1 MNREE
6 KFKYNN
12 KFVEEVE
19 DKIDVNELQYKKVNF
34 WPLMRLELMR
44 QLPSK
49 NIKIQKKIKLDFF
62 NYFQVIFDYFLFII
76 RSRKPKKVNT
86 LFFSDKEF
94 YYNEIKNKKIN
105 LFIDAS
111 YLFYKKSKLKIEL
124 IPTYS
129 RNREK
134 KYFEPIYIKIL
145 FYDFLRYLIKKI
157 FFKNRFEN
165 KIVINKY
172 FSDILKK
179 YKKLNFDF
187 KKLQKDL
194 DNIIFE
200 SKLFEKFFKE
210 YKCKK
215 VYLTCYYQTK
225 NFAIILACKHL
236 GIKTIDIQHGAQEE
250 YHLMYSRFKQSPK
263 NGYNLLPDY
272 FQVWERNQIN
282 NNFFLK
288 KRKHHSYLIKKKENN
303 LFWKKLENKENH
315 KTHKSLKLF
324 TNKLKRYDKIVLF
337 CGSFQ
342 KLPKIIISLLKTNS
356 KKIFWLIRFHP
367 RHGNKERIISQL
379 NSINKK
385 NFDFYF
391 SNKFDLSYFL
401 KNSNL
406 LIFENSSVVYD
417 AIKFNLP
424 SICISKNLFLMKKLK
439 KYKKIKFLAS
449 EKKIKKEI
457 FN

>member
-282 NNFFLK
+282 NYGSNLIILRFAGLYDSISQRNFVNHLHRNNAAKVIQFFIK
-288 KRKHHSYLIKKKENN
+288 DEFYSNKHQIFNCSEDRNDQQSNISN
-303 LFWKKLENKENH
+303 
-315 KTHKSLKLF
+315 S
-324 TNKLKRYDKIVLF
+324 KLKNFGFIFDEYD
-337 CGSFQ
+337 
-342 KLPKIIISLLKTNS
+342 
-356 KKIFWLIRFHP
+356 
-367 RHGNKERIISQL
+367 
-379 NSINKK
+379 
-385 NFDFYF
+385 
-391 SNKFDLSYFL
+391 
-401 KNSNL
+401 
-406 LIFENSSVVYD
+406 
-417 AIKFNLP
+417 
-424 SICISKNLFLMKKLK
+424 
-439 KYKKIKFLAS
+439 
-449 EKKIKKEI
+449 
-457 FN
+457 